1 MNFKSTVLPG
11 VRAFTSTMRVKLTR
25 DQSLHVRA
33 NSPFAAH
40 SPSAKTVLRPKVGWR
55 ISPATGQLEQR
66 WSSAD
71 SLDPQCTGRPMTLI
85 RYACH

>member
-1 MNFKSTVLPG
+1 MNFKSIVLPG

-25 DQSLHVRA
+25 DQSLPVRA

-71 SLDPQCTGRPMTLI
+71 SLDPQCMGWAIPFV
-85 RYACH
+85 RYARH